1 MPKINKTKYAI
12 LGLLSLQP
20 ASGYDLK
27 KTVDGNI
34 GFFWNENF
42 GHIYPI
48 LKRLEK
54 DGLVKRLTRKSGNYP
69 AKNIYTLTEVGKR
82 EFLKWLPEPPEEPP
96 VRNEMLL
103 KLFFGRQNDRHEVE
117 SMIMA
122 ERKRNEELL
131 TIYGEVAKKISAM
144 KSDDYSYW
152 NFTLKFGIRKSEMVV
167 SWCDET
173 LGLLKKLN

>member
-1 MPKINKTKYAI
+1 MPKTNKTKYAI
-12 LGLLSLQP
+12 LGLLSLGP

-54 DGLVKRLTRKSGNYP
+54 DGLVKSVISESDNYP
-69 AKNIYTLTEVGKR
+69 AKNVYTLTSAGKG
-82 EFLKWLPEPPEEPP
+82 EFLKWLRESPEEPP
-96 VRNEMLL
+96 IRNEMLL
-103 KLFFGRQNDRHEVE
+103 KLFFGRQNDRREVE
-117 SMIMA
+117 SMLLA

-131 TIYGEVAKKISAM
+131 AIYGEVAKKISAV
-144 KSDDYSYW
+144 KSDDCSYW
-152 NFTLKFGIRKSEMVV
+152 NFTLMFGMRKSEMVI

-173 LGLLKKLN
+173 LDLLKKLK

>member
-12 LGLLSLQP
+12 LGLLSLNP

-27 KTVDGNI
+27 KTVDWNI

-48 LKRLEK
+48 LKKLEK
-54 DGLVKRLTRKSGNYP
+54 DGLVKKLTRQSGNYH
-69 AKNIYTLTEVGKR
+69 AKNVYTLTTAGKR
-82 EFLKWLPEPPEEPP
+82 EFLDWLRESPEETP

-122 ERKRNEELL
+122 ERKKNEELL
-131 TIYGEVAKKISAM
+131 KIYGEVAKKISAI
-144 KSDDYSYW
+144 KSDDYPYW
-152 NFTLKFGIRKSEMVV
+152 NYTLKFGIRRSEMII
-167 SWCDET
+167 SWCNET
-173 LGLLKKLN
+173 LELLKKKN

>member
-1 MPKINKTKYAI
+1 MAKSNKTKYAI
-12 LGLLSLQP
+12 LGLLSLEA

-48 LKRLEK
+48 LKNLEK
-54 DGLVKRLTRKSGNYP
+54 DGLVERLTSEADNYH
-69 AKNIYTLTEVGKR
+69 AKNVFSLTAAGKK
-82 EFLKWLPEPPEEPP
+82 EFLKWLSESPEEPP

-103 KLFFGRQNDRHEVE
+103 KLFFGRQSGLHEVE

-122 ERKRNEELL
+122 ERKKNEELL
-131 TIYGEVAKKISAM
+131 TTYSEIAKRTSAEE
-144 KSDDYSYW
+144 SEDCSYW
-152 NFTLKFGIRKSEMVV
+152 NFTLKFGIRKSEMII

-173 LGLLKKLN
+173 LASLRKTK

>member
-1 MPKINKTKYAI
+1 MAKVNKTKYAI
-12 LGLLSLQP
+12 LGLLSMKP

-54 DGLVKRLTRKSGNYP
+54 DGLIKRSTRESGSYP
-69 AKNIYTLTEVGKR
+69 AKYVYSLTTAGKR
-82 EFLKWLPEPPEEPP
+82 EFLDWLREAPEETP

-103 KLFFGRQNDRHEVE
+103 KLFFGRQTDRKQVE

-122 ERKRNEELL
+122 ERRKNEELL
-131 TIYGEVAKKISAM
+131 KAYGLIAKRIAVM
-144 KSDDYSYW
+144 KSDDYGYW
-152 NFTLKFGIRKSEMVV
+152 NFTLQFGVRKSEMII

-173 LGLLKKLN
+173 LGSLKKLK

>member
-1 MPKINKTKYAI
+1 MAKANKTKYAI
-12 LGLLSLQP
+12 LGLLSLRP

-54 DGLVKRLTRKSGNYP
+54 DGLVTSLTLESANYP
-69 AKNIYTLTEVGKR
+69 AKNVYTLTAAGKKD
-82 EFLKWLPEPPEEPP
+82 FLKWLSEPPEEPP
-96 VRNEMLL
+96 VRNELLL
-103 KLFFGRQNDRHEVE
+103 KLFFSRQNDRQKVE
-117 SMIMA
+117 SMIIS
-122 ERKRNEELL
+122 ERKKHEELL
-131 TIYGEVAKKISAM
+131 SIYGKIARQISIR

-152 NFTLKFGIRKSEMVV
+152 NFTLMFGIRKSEMIVT
-167 SWCDET
+167 WCDET
-173 LGLLKKLN
+173 LRLLKLLR